1 MLFECQCV
9 NIIILLLGIL
19 VFAYAVNRRARYVIR
34 CTLLYLT
41 IMLNALICMV
51 LCIPASFFGHACT
64 VVFASMKI
72 LSRWTGINVETRNFS
87 EVYAKQQ
94 SPCVVICNHQSALDT
109 IVMAHAYPPRGTVM
123 MKRSL
128 AYVPI
133 FNITAWLCSVIF
145 VDRFNR
151 EKAIKAVEQCTQ
163 VMNKK
168 NLKLWVFPE
177 GTRNRS
183 LDGMLPF
190 KKGAFNV
197 AVQAQIPIVPVVASS
212 YKCFYSHTEHYFD
225 SDGEIIIQ
233 IMDPIPTTGLTL
245 DDVPSLAEDVRE
257 KMLFVYERITKEVNQ
272 KMENKRG
279 QKKHQ

>member
-1 MLFECQCV
+1 MPVDRAHVYDIRLPVWECLTHLPRLTCDCIRTQCE
-9 NIIILLLGIL
+9 
-19 VFAYAVNRRARYVIR
+19 
-34 CTLLYLT
+34 
-41 IMLNALICMV
+41 
-51 LCIPASFFGHACT
+51 SKACT

-72 LSRWTGINVETRNFS
+72 LSRWTGINVETRYFDKVFS
-87 EVYAKQQ
+87 KQQ

-151 EKAIKAVEQCTQ
+151 EKAMKAVEQCTQ

-197 AVQAQIPIVPVVASS
+197 AVQGQIPIVPVVASS
-212 YKCFYSHTEHYFD
+212 YKCFYSHNEHYFD
-225 SDGEIIIQ
+225 NDGEIIIE

-245 DDVPSLAEDVRE
+245 DDVPALADEVRE
-257 KMLFVYERITKEVNQ
+257 KMLVVYERITKEVNE
-272 KMENKRG
+272 KITLKRG
-279 QKKHQ
+279 GKKHE